1 MIEADAGTRRQ
12 VATVI
17 IVGANSK
24 IIPQLCNARKPKKR
38 AIVIKKLFG
47 YAEFIFLRRVS

>member
-1 MIEADAGTRRQ
+1 MIEADAGTGRQ

-24 IIPQLCNARKPKKR
+24 IIPQLCNAL
-38 AIVIKKLFG
+38 ILMSVLNL
-47 YAEFIFLRRVS
+47 EHQ